1 MLYREIGGLRIAE
14 ALYDFVLYEA
24 LSGTGIGA
32 NLFWT
37 GLERLIDDFGPRI
50 REHLLFRDRL
60 QSDIDAYHLAR
71 RQQPFDAQDYA
82 AHLRAIG
89 YCVEAPPE
97 CVIRTRNID
106 EALANQ
112 AGPRFIVPAS
122 NARYLLN
129 AVNARWGSLY
139 DALYGTD
146 AISEE
151 GGAERGQS
159 YNKVRGARV
168 IARGRDMLHRAVPLE
183 AGSHKSAIGYC
194 VEAQMLRI
202 TLEGGEKVG
211 LQRPEQF
218 IGYQGRPAQ
227 PTGVLLRANGRH
239 IEIKLDRNHAVGRED
254 RAGIA
259 DIILESALITVVDL
273 EDGVVAVDAQDKV
286 GLYRNWLELMKGTLR
301 AQFKKNGRVTDRL
314 IALDR
319 RYIAA
324 TGAPLTLPGR
334 GLMLVRISGHH
345 VLTDAVLDAKG
356 EAISEALL
364 DAVMTALIAIHDLKR
379 AKPPRNSLTGAIN
392 IIVPKLHG
400 PAEVALA
407 NALFL
412 RIEDL
417 LRLPKHSLKMA
428 ITDEERRTNFNRA
441 ACIQAAADRIIYV
454 DTDLRD
460 RIGDE
465 IHTSMEAGPMVRG
478 NEIAEMLAQRSAPP
492 LAGSNMT
499 WVASPTAATLQVLQD
514 HLGDVAAPA
523 KGSDASAAADRFA
536 IAVSEASF
544 APEEITQELDHHC
557 HNILAYVVRWIDQG
571 IGCSHMLDIHGI
583 GRMEDRAIL
592 RLASQ
597 HIANWLHH
605 ETVTEAQV
613 KETLERMAILVDQQN
628 QGDPDYRPMAPGFD
642 GQAFHAAVDLVF
654 KGRMQP
660 NGYTEQSLYARRR
673 EVKAGQAP
681 NVSNRYEALKGATR
695 GLESGEALLGTAD

>member
-60 QSDIDAYHLAR
+60 QSDIDAYHLAH

-168 IARGRDMLHRAVPLE
+168 IARGRDFLDQAVPLE
-183 AGSHKSAIGYC
+183 AGSHKSAIGYS
-194 VEAQMLRI
+194 VEAQTLRI
-202 TLEGGEKVG
+202 ALEGGEKVG
-211 LQRPEQF
+211 LQHPEHF

-239 IEIKLDRNHAVGRED
+239 VEIKIDRNHAVGRDD

-259 DIILESALITVVDL
+259 DIILESALTTVVDL

-286 GLYRNWLELMKGTLR
+286 GLYRNWLELIKGTLR

-314 IALDR
+314 LALDR
-319 RYIAA
+319 RYTAA

-334 GLMLVRISGHH
+334 GLMLVRTTGHH
-345 VLTDAVLDAKG
+345 MFTDAILDAKG
-356 EAISEALL
+356 EAICEIIL
-364 DAVMTALIAIHDLKR
+364 DVAMTALIAMHDLKR
-379 AKPPRNSLTGAIN
+379 TKPPRNSLTGAIY
-392 IIVPKLHG
+392 IVVPKLHG

-412 RIEDL
+412 RVEDL

-428 ITDEERRTNFNRA
+428 MTDEERRTSLNLP
-441 ACIQAAADRIIYV
+441 ACIQAAADRLIFV
-454 DTDLRD
+454 DTDVRD

-465 IHTSMEAGPMVRG
+465 IHTSMEAGPMVRW
-478 NEIAEMLAQRSAPP
+478 NEIAEMLAQRRA
-492 LAGSNMT
+492 LLVAGSNMT
-499 WVASPTAATLQVLQD
+499 WVASPTAATLQVL
-514 HLGDVAAPA
+514 HEHIGNAAA
-523 KGSDASAAADRFA
+523 QASDASPPEDCLT
-536 IAVSEASF
+536 IPVSKESF
-544 APEEITQELDHHC
+544 APEEIAQELDHHC
-557 HNILAYVVRWIDQG
+557 HSILAYVVRWIDQG
-571 IGCSHMLDIHGI
+571 IGCFHMPDIHGI
-583 GRMEDRAIL
+583 DRMEDRAIL

-605 ETVTEAQV
+605 GIVGEAQV
-613 KETLERMAILVDQQN
+613 RETLERMAILVDRQN
-628 QGDPDYRPMAPGFD
+628 QGETDYRPMAPDFD
-642 GQAFHAAVDLVF
+642 GQAFHAAVDLIF
-654 KGRMQP
+654 NGRAHP
-660 NGYTEQSLYARRR
+660 NGYVEQSLYARRR
-673 EVKAGQAP
+673 EVKAGQVP